1 MFMFYLCISG
11 LPWFPIRPTKICSR
25 TQVRPLVYPL
35 SNLPIM
41 LTLHSMHRT
50 AWEGFLSWP
59 GKSSF
64 MLAFLQL
71 TFRSNFSVLV
81 GPINHIKYLVSKERL
96 AFPVVYFSSLA
107 RGKHHLMFPNVRHD
121 VCPSIP
127 AWLTVGRHRPG
138 LSCSPWFPSDH
149 ADPMLRS
156 SLWWPPY
163 SHIS

>member
-1 MFMFYLCISG
+1 MPSQAITSFGACPSEPAYVYVLSLHFW
-11 LPWFPIRPTKICSR
+11 P
-25 TQVRPLVYPL
+25 PLVPNTSHENLL
-35 SNLPIM
+35 S
-41 LTLHSMHRT
+41 HS

-107 RGKHHLMFPNVRHD
+107 RGKHHLMFPNLGSLLEGIVQVVALVASVLAYFLGGTQTLRFGAQKRHAGQ
-121 VCPSIP
+121 PSPI
-127 AWLTVGRHRPG
+127 
-138 LSCSPWFPSDH
+138 
-149 ADPMLRS
+149 
-156 SLWWPPY
+156 
-163 SHIS
+163 